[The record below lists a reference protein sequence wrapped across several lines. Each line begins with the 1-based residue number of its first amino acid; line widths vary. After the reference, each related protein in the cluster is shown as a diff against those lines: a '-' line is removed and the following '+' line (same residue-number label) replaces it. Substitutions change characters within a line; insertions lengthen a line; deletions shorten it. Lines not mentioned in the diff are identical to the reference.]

1 MARPLQCDTVS
12 EQLFVGMHPESQ
24 HLEGTVQKIPPTNY
38 KLNQTQL
45 TAKVVSTMTA
55 IHDLHM

>member
-38 KLNQTQL
+38 KLNQY
-45 TAKVVSTMTA
+45 VSGLKDKDKTE
-55 IHDLHM
+55 ILILS